1 MNHIIKTKIDQVS
14 NNLSSVFTKEDVVN
28 LLTNLNNELEKH
40 NAPTF
45 KKQELL
51 DMFKTFMKDKDFSD
65 VVDYDSI
72 EFSLKYDNK
81 IEVDDVPIDDD
92 LIINNAIDV
101 LDECWDDLTNMYQT
115 NDEMD

>member
-92 LIINNAIDV
+92 LIIDNAINV
-101 LDECWDDLTNMYQT
+101 LDECWDDLANMYQT
-115 NDEMD
+115 FDEMD